1 MSLGIR
7 PFSFPTTVAIVDD
20 SPDFLANLSLM
31 LDPML
36 AFRMFDS
43 PAEAL
48 AALNSEAATAPGPEQ
63 FFSVYQHREE
73 HSFDHHVIDLNIAR
87 IHREVFNDRR
97 FERYSVV
104 VVDYDMPEIDGLE
117 FCRRL
122 GRCSAVRKVL
132 LTGKA
137 DEKVAVQA
145 FNEGIIHRF
154 VLKQDPKATTLLQ
167 ELIREMQEDY
177 FKNIERMMEDA
188 LNIGP
193 LHFLRDPFFA
203 EVFRKI
209 CADLKIVEFY
219 LCSSPDGILL
229 LDGDGTVTLLLIC
242 NDEAM
247 RMHYEVAFD
256 NAAPAAL
263 LDELIKG
270 NVVPYFWRSRGL
282 YSRQYFD
289 WRSYVHPAL
298 ECNGLQR
305 YRYALVK
312 DARGLLLPPVFS
324 FHDYLKQLDETGRDR
339 FRA

>member
-1 MSLGIR
+1 MSMGIR
-7 PFSFPTTVAIVDD
+7 PFYYPTTVAIVDD
-20 SPDFLANLSLM
+20 SPDFLANLSLN

-36 AFRMFDS
+36 AFRIFNS
-43 PAEAL
+43 PAETL
-48 AALNSEAATAPGPEQ
+48 ASLTGEHASTPGPER

-73 HSFDHHVIDLNIAR
+73 HSFDHHVIDLNVAR
-87 IHREVFNDRR
+87 IHREVFNDKR

-104 VVDYDMPEIDGLE
+104 VVDYDMPEIGGLE
-117 FCRRL
+117 FCRRIEH
-122 GRCSAVRKVL
+122 SPVRKVL

-145 FNEGIIHRF
+145 FNEGIIDRF
-154 VLKQDPKATTLLQ
+154 VLKQDPDATALLQ
-167 ELIREMQEDY
+167 ETIREMQEDY
-177 FKNIERMMEDA
+177 FQGIERMMEDA

-203 EVFRKI
+203 ELFRKI

-219 LCSSPDGILL
+219 LCTSPDGILL
-229 LDGDGTVTLLLIC
+229 LDGEGAITLLLVC

-289 WRSYVHPAL
+289 WRSYVHPAQD
-298 ECNGLQR
+298 CNGLQR

-324 FHDYLKQLDETGRDR
+324 YHDYLKQLDESGRER

>member
-1 MSLGIR
+1 MSRGIR
-7 PFSFPTTVAIVDD
+7 PFYFPTTVAIVDD
-20 SPDFLANLSLM
+20 SPDFLVNLSLN

-36 AFRMFDS
+36 AYRVFDT
-43 PAEAL
+43 PMATLTAL
-48 AALNSEAATAPGPEQ
+48 ASDLGVAPGPER

-73 HSFDHHVIDLNIAR
+73 HSFDHHVIDLNMSG
-87 IHREVFNDRR
+87 IHREVFNEKR

-117 FCRRL
+117 LCRRL
-122 GRCSAVRKVL
+122 EHSPIRKVL

-137 DEKVAVQA
+137 DEKLAVQA
-145 FNEGIIHRF
+145 FNEGIINRF
-154 VLKQDPKATTLLQ
+154 ILKQDPSAMLLLQ
-167 ELIREMQEDY
+167 ETIREMQEDY
-177 FKNIERMMEDA
+177 FEDIERTVEDA

-193 LHFLRDPFFA
+193 LHFLRDPFFG

-229 LDGDGTVTLLLIC
+229 LDGDANVTLLLVC

-270 NVVPYFWRSRGL
+270 NIVPYFWRSRGL

-289 WRSYVHPAL
+289 WRSYIYPAQ

-312 DARGLLLPPVFS
+312 DARGLMLSSVYS
-324 FHDYLKQLDETGRDR
+324 YHEYLRRLDESGRER
-339 FRA
+339 SRA

>member
-1 MSLGIR
+1 MSRGIR
-7 PFSFPTTVAIVDD
+7 PFYFPTTVAIVDD
-20 SPDFLANLSLM
+20 SPDFLANLSLN

-36 AFRMFDS
+36 AFRLFDS
-43 PAEAL
+43 PSATF
-48 AALNSEAATAPGPEQ
+48 AALNSEHAISPGPER
-63 FFSVYQHREE
+63 FFSIYQHREE
-73 HSFDHHVIDLNIAR
+73 HSFDHHVIDLNMSR
-87 IHREVFNDRR
+87 IHREVFNARR

-104 VVDYDMPEIDGLE
+104 VVDYDMPEIGGLE
-117 FCRRL
+117 FCRRIAH
-122 GRCSAVRKVL
+122 SPMRKVL

-145 FNEGIIHRF
+145 FNEGIIDRF
-154 VLKQDPKATTLLQ
+154 VLKQDPSATTLLQ
-167 ELIREMQEDY
+167 ETIREMQEDY
-177 FKNIERMMEDA
+177 FQDISRMMEDA

-193 LHFLRDPFFA
+193 LHFMRDPFFA
-203 EVFRKI
+203 DVFRKI
-209 CADLKIVEFY
+209 CEELRIVEFY

-229 LDGDGTVTLLLIC
+229 VDGDGAVTLLLVC
-242 NDEAM
+242 SDEAM

-270 NVVPYFWRSRGL
+270 GIVPYFWRSRGL
-282 YSRQYFD
+282 YSSQYFD
-289 WRSYVHPAL
+289 WRGYVHPAH

-312 DARGLLLPPVFS
+312 EARGLMIS
-324 FHDYLKQLDETGRDR
+324 GIYSYHDYLRQLDETGRER

>member
-1 MSLGIR
+1 MNRGIR
-7 PFSFPTTVAIVDD
+7 PFYFPTTVAIVDD
-20 SPDFLANLSLM
+20 SPDFLANLSLN

-36 AFRMFDS
+36 AFRVFDS
-43 PAEAL
+43 PADTL
-48 AALNSEAATAPGPEQ
+48 AALTSEQANTPGPER

-73 HSFDHHVIDLNIAR
+73 HSFDHHVIDLNMSR

-117 FCRRL
+117 FCRKL
-122 GRCSAVRKVL
+122 EHVPLRKVL

-137 DEKVAVQA
+137 DEKLAVQA
-145 FNEGIIHRF
+145 FNEGIIDRF
-154 VLKQDPKATTLLQ
+154 ILKQDPTATTLLQ
-167 ELIREMQEDY
+167 EIIREMQEDY
-177 FKNIERMMEDA
+177 FEDIERTMEDA

-193 LHFLRDPFFA
+193 LHFLRDPFFG
-203 EVFRKI
+203 ELFRKI
-209 CADLKIVEFY
+209 CAELKIVEFY

-229 LDGDGTVTLLLIC
+229 IDGSGDVTLLLVC
-242 NDEAM
+242 NDESM

-263 LDELIKG
+263 LDEMIKG
-270 NVVPYFWRSRGL
+270 NIVPYFWRSRGL

-289 WRSYVHPAL
+289 WRSYVHAAQ

-305 YRYALVK
+305 YRYAMVK
-312 DARGLLLPPVFS
+312 EARGLMLSSIFS
-324 FHDYLKQLDETGRDR
+324 YHEYLKQLDENGRDR

>member
-1 MSLGIR
+1 MCS
-7 PFSFPTTVAIVDD
+7 S
-20 SPDFLANLSLM
+20 
-31 LDPML
+31 
-36 AFRMFDS
+36 
-43 PAEAL
+43 
-48 AALNSEAATAPGPEQ
+48 
-63 FFSVYQHREE
+63 
-73 HSFDHHVIDLNIAR
+73 DL
-87 IHREVFNDRR
+87 
-97 FERYSVV
+97 
-104 VVDYDMPEIDGLE
+104 
-117 FCRRL
+117 
-122 GRCSAVRKVL
+122 
-132 LTGKA
+132 
-137 DEKVAVQA
+137 
-145 FNEGIIHRF
+145 FNEGIIDRF
-154 VLKQDPKATTLLQ
+154 VLKQDPDATALLQ
-167 ELIREMQEDY
+167 ETIREMQEDY
-177 FKNIERMMEDA
+177 FQGIERMMEDA

-203 EVFRKI
+203 ELFRKI

-219 LCSSPDGILL
+219 LCTSPDGILL
-229 LDGDGTVTLLLIC
+229 LDGEGAITLLLVC

-289 WRSYVHPAL
+289 WRSYVHPAQD
-298 ECNGLQR
+298 CNGLQR

-324 FHDYLKQLDETGRDR
+324 YHDYLKQLDESGRER

>member
-1 MSLGIR
+1 MSRGIR
-7 PFSFPTTVAIVDD
+7 PFYFPTTVAIVDD
-20 SPDFLANLSLM
+20 SPDFLANLSLN

-36 AFRMFDS
+36 AFRVFDS
-43 PAEAL
+43 PAETL
-48 AALNSEAATAPGPEQ
+48 AALNREQASTPGPER

-73 HSFDHHVIDLNIAR
+73 HSFDHHVIDLNMAR
-87 IHREVFNDRR
+87 IHREVFNDKR

-122 GRCSAVRKVL
+122 AHSPVRKVL

-145 FNEGIIHRF
+145 FNEGIIDRF
-154 VLKQDPKATTLLQ
+154 VLKQDPNAMTLLQ
-167 ELIREMQEDY
+167 QTIREMQEDY
-177 FKNIERMMEDA
+177 FQDIERMMEDA

-193 LHFLRDPFFA
+193 LHFLRDPFFS
-203 EVFRKI
+203 ELFRKI
-209 CADLKIVEFY
+209 CAELNIVEFY

-229 LDGDGTVTLLLIC
+229 FDGTGAVTLLLVC

-247 RMHYEVAFD
+247 RVHYDVAFD

-270 NVVPYFWRSRGL
+270 NIVPYFWRSRGL

-289 WRSYVHPAL
+289 WRSYVYPAL

-312 DARGLLLPPVFS
+312 DTRGLLLSPVFS
-324 FHDYLKQLDETGRDR
+324 YHDYLRQLDEAGRDR
-339 FRA
+339 SRA

>member
-1 MSLGIR
+1 MSMGIR
-7 PFSFPTTVAIVDD
+7 PFYYPTTVAIIDD
-20 SPDFLANLSLM
+20 SPDFLVNLSLN

-36 AFRMFDS
+36 AFRVFDS
-43 PAEAL
+43 PSATL
-48 AALNSEAATAPGPEQ
+48 AALNSEHASAPGPER
-63 FFSVYQHREE
+63 FFSVYQQREE
-73 HSFDHHVIDLNIAR
+73 HSFDHHVIDLNMSR
-87 IHREVFNDRR
+87 IHREVFNDKR

-104 VVDYDMPEIDGLE
+104 VVDYEMPEIDGLE
-117 FCRRL
+117 FCRRIAH
-122 GRCSAVRKVL
+122 SPVRKIL

-145 FNEGIIHRF
+145 FNAGIIDRF
-154 VLKQDPKATTLLQ
+154 ILKQDPDATALLQ
-167 ELIREMQEDY
+167 ETIREMQEVY
-177 FKNIERMMEDA
+177 FQNIERMMEDA

-203 EVFRKI
+203 ELFRKI
-209 CADLKIVEFY
+209 CAELKIVEFY
-219 LCSSPDGILL
+219 LCSSPDGIVL
-229 LDGDGTVTLLLIC
+229 LDGDGAVTLLLVC
-242 NDEAM
+242 SDETM

-270 NVVPYFWRSRGL
+270 TSVPYFWRSRGL

-289 WRSYVHPAL
+289 WRSYVHAAQ

-312 DARGLLLPPVFS
+312 NARGLLVPSIFS
-324 FHDYLKQLDETGRDR
+324 YHQYLKQLDDTGRAR

>member
-1 MSLGIR
+1 MSRGIR
-7 PFSFPTTVAIVDD
+7 PFYFPTTVAIVDD
-20 SPDFLANLSLM
+20 SPDFLANLSLN

-36 AFRMFDS
+36 AFRVFDS
-43 PAEAL
+43 PSATL
-48 AALNSEAATAPGPEQ
+48 AALNSEQAGAPGPER

-73 HSFDHHVIDLNIAR
+73 HSFDHHVIDLNMAR
-87 IHREVFNDRR
+87 IHREVFNDKR
-97 FERYSVV
+97 FERCSVV

-122 GRCSAVRKVL
+122 AHYPLRKVL

-145 FNEGIIHRF
+145 FNEGIIDRF
-154 VLKQDPKATTLLQ
+154 ILKQDPSATTLLQ
-167 ELIREMQEDY
+167 ATIREMQEEY
-177 FKNIERMMEDA
+177 FEDIERTMEDA

-193 LHFLRDPFFA
+193 LHFLRDPFFG
-203 EVFRKI
+203 ELFRKI

-229 LDGDGTVTLLLIC
+229 LDGDGKMTLLLVC

-263 LDELIKG
+263 LDELVKG
-270 NVVPYFWRSRGL
+270 SIVPYFWRSRGL

-289 WRSYVHPAL
+289 WRSYIHPAQ

-305 YRYALVK
+305 YRYAKVN
-312 DARGLLLPPVFS
+312 DARGLLLSPVFS
-324 FHDYLKQLDETGRDR
+324 YHAYLKQLDETGRDR
-339 FRA
+339 SRV